1 LTQDTPKPSAKNFN
15 LVVLGQIISV
25 FGAALLRFALSLHV
39 LEVTGSELMF
49 ASLVALSNIPLLL
62 APLGGAIADRFNR
75 RDLMVIFDFSS
86 SAIIFSFLLLL
97 PVMRD
102 SVVLIGIV
110 MVLLHIIS
118 AFYTPAVTASIPLL
132 VDDKK
137 LVGANGIVQAVQALS
152 AVAAPVLG
160 GVLFNILGVQ
170 RLVVFSC
177 AAFFLSAVMEIFI
190 KIPFEKRELQGHIV
204 PAVIRDMK
212 EGFIY
217 AFKRSFILK
226 SMILAALI
234 NLILTPLIIVGAPII
249 FYKTMQSSNSIYGIG
264 MGTINFAAI
273 LGALTV
279 GIFAR
284 RIKMNTLY
292 RLILAV
298 AILLLPMALSVM
310 PLMLGLGLY
319 PPFMLFMLCVVPI
332 AMILTI
338 TSIFVVTA
346 VQKKTSNEYLGKVM
360 AIIMAVAQCTSP
372 IGQFTY
378 GILFRE
384 FSRTVYVP
392 ILLVS
397 AVMFA
402 LTVISKRMLKD
413 EEA

>member
-1 LTQDTPKPSAKNFN
+1 MTQDTPKPSAKNFN

-86 SAIIFSFLLLL
+86 STIIFSFLLLL

-152 AVAAPVLG
+152 GVAAPVLG

-170 RLVVFSC
+170 RLVIFSC
-177 AAFFLSAVMEIFI
+177 VAFFLSAVMEIFI
-190 KIPFEKRELQGHIV
+190 KIPFKKRELYGHIV

>member
-1 LTQDTPKPSAKNFN
+1 MNDTPKPSAKNFN

-39 LEVTGSELMF
+39 LAITGSEVMF
-49 ASLVALSNIPLLL
+49 ASLFALSSIPLLL
-62 APLGGAIADRFNR
+62 GPLGGAIADRFNR

-86 SAIIFSFLLLL
+86 SAIIFSLLLLL

-102 SVVLIGIV
+102 SVVLIAVV
-110 MVLLHIIS
+110 MILLSVIS
-118 AFYTPAVTASIPLL
+118 ALYTPAVTASIPLL
-132 VDDKK
+132 VDEKK

-152 AVAAPVLG
+152 QAAAPVLG
-160 GVLFNILGVQ
+160 GVLFNIMGVQ

-190 KIPFEKRELQGHIV
+190 KIPFEKRELYGHIV
-204 PAVIRDMK
+204 PAVVRDMK

-217 AFKRSFILK
+217 VFKQSFILK
-226 SMILAALI
+226 AMILAALL

-249 FYKTMQSSNSIYGIG
+249 FYLTMQSGNLLYGIG
-264 MGTINFAAI
+264 MGTINFATI

-279 GIFAR
+279 GIFAK
-284 RIKMNTLY
+284 RIRINTLY
-292 RLILAV
+292 RLILGI
-298 AILLLPMALSVM
+298 AILLLPIALSVM
-310 PLMLGLGLY
+310 PIVLGLGLY

-360 AIIMAVAQCTSP
+360 AIIMAAAQCTSP
-372 IGQFTY
+372 AGQFVY

-384 FSRTVYVP
+384 FSRTVYIP

-397 AVMFA
+397 AVMF
-402 LTVISKRMLKD
+402 VITFISRRMLKN

>member
-1 LTQDTPKPSAKNFN
+1 MTQDILKPSARNFY

-39 LEVTGSELMF
+39 LEVTGSEVMF

-160 GVLFNILGVQ
+160 GVLFSIMGVQ
-170 RLVVFSC
+170 RLVTFSC

-204 PAVIRDMK
+204 PAVIGDMK

-226 SMILAALI
+226 SMILAAVL

-264 MGTINFAAI
+264 MGTINFASI

-279 GIFAR
+279 GIFAK

-292 RLILAV
+292 RLILVIAV
-298 AILLLPMALSVM
+298 LLLPIALSVM
-310 PLMLGLGLY
+310 PFMLGLGLY

-338 TSIFVVTA
+338 TSIFVITA

-372 IGQFTY
+372 AGQFMY

-384 FSRTVYVP
+384 FSRTVYIP
-392 ILLVS
+392 IFLVS

-402 LTVISKRMLKD
+402 LTVISQRMLKN

>member
-86 SAIIFSFLLLL
+86 STIIFSFLLLL

-152 AVAAPVLG
+152 GVAAPVLG

-170 RLVVFSC
+170 RLVIFSC
-177 AAFFLSAVMEIFI
+177 VAFFLSAVMEIFI
-190 KIPFEKRELQGHIV
+190 KIPFKKRELYGHIV

>member
-1 LTQDTPKPSAKNFN
+1 M
-15 LVVLGQIISV
+15 VLGQIISV

-86 SAIIFSFLLLL
+86 STIIFSFLLLL

-152 AVAAPVLG
+152 GVAAPVLG

-170 RLVVFSC
+170 RLVIFSC
-177 AAFFLSAVMEIFI
+177 VAFFLSAVMEIFI
-190 KIPFEKRELQGHIV
+190 KIPFKKRELYGHIV

-234 NLILTPLIIVGAPII
+234 NLILTPLIIVGAHII